1 MRTVP
6 VAVAIGLA
14 LSAFVAALF
23 DFVFAQVR
31 QLSTSHRL
39 R

>member
-1 MRTVP
+1 LP
-6 VAVAIGLA
+6 
-14 LSAFVAALF
+14 AFVAARL